1 MSQIVFNSP
10 DIDLETQV
18 ASLQTTL
25 ASLNQQ
31 VIFLQESLQEKDQKI
46 ADLEKQLAGSR
57 ASPCEAEA
65 ENDDTLTIVDLLINL
80 YQFLLPRKTA
90 S

>member
-31 VIFLQESLQEKDQKI
+31 IISLQETLQERDQKI
-46 ADLEKQLAGSR
+46 ADLVASQ

-80 YQFLLPRKTA
+80 YKFLLPGKTA
-90 S
+90 P

>member
-46 ADLEKQLAGSR
+46 ADLV
-57 ASPCEAEA
+57 ASQGTPCEAEA

-80 YQFLLPRKTA
+80 YKFLVPPGKV

>member
-31 VIFLQESLQEKDQKI
+31 IIFLQETLQERDQKI
-46 ADLEKQLAGSR
+46 ADLESSLQYNQIKEDDPL
-57 ASPCEAEA
+57 EAL
-65 ENDDTLTIVDLLINL
+65 DTLTIVDLLINL

-90 S
+90 P